1 MEHSGLMMNRASM
14 RGALCGVALVLSQA
28 VWAQAPSAPQIYT
41 CIDANGK
48 KLTSDRPIAA
58 CTEREQRVLNAD
70 GSVRRVVLPT
80 PTADER
86 AAREA
91 REREAAAEHAAIQD
105 AIRRDRNLR
114 ARFPDEATH
123 QKAREAALDDIRK
136 AMKASEDRVALL
148 AKERK
153 PLLDET
159 EFYVGKALPAK
170 LRAQLDA
177 NDASAG
183 AQRSLIQTQQAEIVR
198 INALYDAELDRLRKL
213 WSGAQP
219 GSMGVLP
226 GATAAHNKVGRK

>member
-1 MEHSGLMMNRASM
+1 MERLMIRASM
-14 RGALCGVALVLSQA
+14 RGALCGAALVLSHA
-28 VWAQAPSAPQIYT
+28 AWAQAPSTPQIYT
-41 CIDANGK
+41 CIDASGK

-86 AAREA
+86 AEREA
-91 REREAAAEHAAIQD
+91 REREAAAEHAAKQD

-114 ARFPDEATH
+114 ARFPDAATH

-136 AMKASEDRVALL
+136 AMKASEDRIALL

-183 AQRSLIQTQQAEIVR
+183 AQRSLIQTQQAEVVR

-213 WSGAQP
+213 WGGAQP
-219 GSMGVLP
+219 GSMGVLAADP
-226 GATAAHNKVGRK
+226 ATRKVGAK

>member
-1 MEHSGLMMNRASM
+1 MERLMIGARM
-14 RGALCGVALVLSQA
+14 RGALCATMLVLSQA
-28 VWAQAPSAPQIYT
+28 APAQAPGTPQIYT
-41 CIDANGK
+41 CIDASGR

-58 CTEREQRVLNAD
+58 CNEREQRVLNAD
-70 GSVRRVVLPT
+70 GSVRRVVQPT

-86 AAREA
+86 AEREA
-91 REREAAAEHAAIQD
+91 REREAAAEHAAKQD

-114 ARFPDEATH
+114 ARYPDAATH
-123 QKAREAALDDIRK
+123 EKAREAALDDIRK
-136 AMKASEDRVALL
+136 AMKASQDRIALL

-183 AQRSLIQTQQAEIVR
+183 AQRSLILTQQAEVVR
-198 INALYDAELDRLRKL
+198 INALYDAELERLRKL
-213 WSGAQP
+213 WGGAQP

-226 GATAAHNKVGRK
+226 ADTATRKAGAK